1 MPESPKFIEFLDSHR
16 PPLQAGEYSIKITQD
31 LSLDPSQALGER
43 EWSFTVAGPQF
54 SLSPQEI
61 ASVFPPAGSLG
72 DHSTCFPHVALH
84 RSTLPWERSGE
95 RERSPSEDPT
105 NWMTAAMPWLAV
117 LVFDEEDLA
126 SHAIR
131 LPTADSTAL
140 TLKDLQASDDVSFPH
155 PDVPPQEI
163 RVASVDVR
171 TDVLDSFV
179 PSAMECRLLCHVRRN
194 ILFSIDWNG
203 DQINEQQI
211 TDPKS
216 AFSNSGI
223 TFNESPS
230 IRIMPVD
237 QVQNSCY
244 RLQFIDD
251 KSAERSFLLW
261 KDATENP
268 LKWQVTDEHDA
279 EYAFVIGN
287 RLPKQGKTTIAHL
300 ISIEQRFETGKDHIT
315 SDKTY
320 TRFISLHQW
329 RFSCESHKH
338 TFKGLLTKLKQYPS
352 PPRVPNST
360 HAEGTTNAED
370 DVETWLAAGF
380 SLLPH
385 QFRNGSQSYSWYRGP
400 LASGPTKIESLPLPV
415 KSSDALLAYDKTS
428 GLFDANYASAW
439 ELGRLLCL
447 ANSRIS
453 QALYQ
458 WKREDRR
465 TRRHLTQEMLEKL
478 ANLPVDAPPPPQN
491 ESNRTLPQVV
501 ADWVES
507 MRKLEPVP
515 FQYLIPD
522 ERMLPVESIRFF
534 EIDTHWLDCLID
546 GAFSI
551 GRVLE
556 SDHEHDRNLLQQL
569 PRGQS
574 AELGP
579 TGESQHRVTG
589 LLLRSAVV
597 SGWPLMTV
605 EAVNQ
610 STEVRAERIR
620 FDRLA
625 PDILLCLFKGS
636 PSRFEL
642 HLPQESIHFGADI
655 NSKGSFKSTRDNEL
669 LRKHGIG
676 LLNRRLTLKRSPS
689 LDPAEFALRM
699 IEGVPKVSFQ
709 RPVTMQ

>member
-1 MPESPKFIEFLDSHR
+1 MSDSPKFIEFLDSHR
-16 PPLQAGEYSIKITQD
+16 PPLQAGDYSIKVKQD
-31 LSLDPSQALGER
+31 LSLAPSEALGEGT
-43 EWSFTVAGPQF
+43 WTFTVAGPQF

-84 RSTLPWERSGE
+84 RSTLPWERAGDK
-95 RERSPSEDPT
+95 SPSEDAT
-105 NWMTAAMPWLAV
+105 NWMEAAMPWLAV
-117 LVFDEEDLA
+117 LVFDEDDLA
-126 SHAIR
+126 TNAIR
-131 LPTADSTAL
+131 LPTAGSSAL
-140 TLKDLQASDDVSFPH
+140 TLKELQAPDDVSFPL
-155 PDVPPQEI
+155 PDGVSQEI

-171 TDVLDSFV
+171 TDVLNSFV

-194 ILFSIDWNG
+194 ILFIIDRNG

-211 TDPKS
+211 TDLKS
-216 AFSNSGI
+216 KSSNSGI
-223 TFNESPS
+223 TFKEGSS
-230 IRIMPVD
+230 TTITLLD
-237 QVQNSCY
+237 QTSSCY

-251 KSAERSFLLW
+251 KNAQRSFLLW
-261 KDATENP
+261 KDETEI
-268 LKWQVTDEHDA
+268 KWQVTDEDDA

-287 RLPKQGKTTIAHL
+287 RLPKQGKTTTAHL
-300 ISIEQRFETGKDHIT
+300 ISLEQRFDAKEDHIT
-315 SDKTY
+315 SDKPY

-329 RFSCESHKH
+329 RFSCESHEH
-338 TFKGLLTKLKQYPS
+338 TFKGLLTKLKQNPS

-370 DVETWLAAGF
+370 DIETWLAAGF

-400 LASGPTKIESLPLPV
+400 LAPGPTKIESLPLPV
-415 KSSDALLAYDKTS
+415 KSSDALLAYDKRS

-465 TRRHLTQEMLEKL
+465 ARRHLTQEMLEKL
-478 ANLPVDAPPPPQN
+478 ANLPVDEPPPPKN

-556 SDHEHDRNLLQQL
+556 SDHTHDMELLQQL
-569 PRGQS
+569 PHEQS
-574 AELGP
+574 AELAP

-655 NSKGSFKSTRDNEL
+655 NSKGSFESTRDNEL

-699 IEGVPKVSFQ
+699 IEGVPKVSFE
-709 RPVTMQ
+709 RNVTME